1 MKQMSMKQ
9 MIALALAAALGA
21 GSALAFQAQ
30 DPAKAPERAA
40 PAQAAP
46 ASPAATDDASVI
58 QAQLPSYPL
67 TTCPCCD
74 AKLGDKPVDVVVNG
88 RLVRVCAQG
97 CVETAKTKAAE
108 AIAKID
114 AGVIAAQKASYPLA
128 TCPVKGEP
136 LGEDSVDVVSGTKL
150 VRVCCKRC
158 AGAVQK
164 DATAAMAKVDAGW
177 IEAGKK
183 TYKLDVCPVSGE
195 KLGSMGEPVDV
206 LYGTR
211 LVRLC
216 CKSCGKKMRTE
227 GAAVVAKVDEL
238 AAGAK

>member
-1 MKQMSMKQ
+1 MKNTIS
-9 MIALALAAALGA
+9 LALAATLFAGA
-21 GSALAFQAQ
+21 TYASQAQ
-30 DPAKAPERAA
+30 DPSKAPARAA

-46 ASPAATDDASVI
+46 AAPAATDDASVI

-67 TTCPCCD
+67 KACPCCD
-74 AKLGDKPVDVVVNG
+74 APLGDKPVDVVVNG

-108 AIAKID
+108 SIAKID
-114 AGVIAAQKASYPLA
+114 AGVIAAQKASYPLT

-136 LGEDSVDVVSGTKL
+136 LGEDAVDVVAGTKL

-183 TYKLDVCPVSGE
+183 TYKVDVCPVSGE
-195 KLGSMGEPVDV
+195 KLGSMGDPVDV

-216 CKSCGKKMRTE
+216 CKSCTKEMRKD
-227 GAAVVAKVDEL
+227 GAAVVAKVDAL